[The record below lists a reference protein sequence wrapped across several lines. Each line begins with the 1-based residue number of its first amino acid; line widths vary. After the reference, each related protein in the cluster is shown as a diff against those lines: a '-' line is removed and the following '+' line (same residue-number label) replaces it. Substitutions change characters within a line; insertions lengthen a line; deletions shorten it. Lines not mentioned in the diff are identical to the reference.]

1 MHNLSRKGR
10 LGTFYE
16 FISKIRSSPSGT
28 EDHISIISLM
38 F

>member
-1 MHNLSRKGR
+1 MYNLPRKGR

-16 FISKIRSSPSGT
+16 FISKIRLSPSST
-28 EDHISIISLM
+28 EDHISIHSLI